1 MPSIRCF
8 AVLLMLALSGTALA
22 APPST
27 DTADARFQALYERE
41 WDWRQ
46 REYPQFAT
54 YTGNPRGNG
63 ELGHVD
69 EANQQR
75 RLKDLEA
82 FQREL
87 EAIPPD
93 QLSSPRQVDYAI
105 YREQL
110 ANAVG
115 GIRVRSYLLPMTSD
129 SSFYADLVQLPES
142 QPLETRA
149 DYDAY
154 LQRLAA
160 IPAYFDEHI
169 ALLRQGVKSGMTLP
183 QVVLQGREGPL
194 RKIAENTDLDQN
206 PFYGPFKKFPTTIGA
221 DDAAA
226 LRRSGEKVIREQVIP
241 AYARLLKYFVG
252 EYVPKARKTLGAYA
266 LPNGEAYYRQQ
277 IREYVTLDL
286 SPDAIH
292 AIGIKEV
299 ARIRAEMETV
309 MKDAKFDGDFAAFL
323 AFLRTDPQFYAK
335 TPRELLMQA
344 SYIAKR
350 IDGELPKY
358 FATLPRLPYGV
369 APVPAAIAPYYTTG
383 RYSPAPAGGK
393 GAGFYWVNTWK
404 LEARPL
410 YALPALT
417 LHEAVPG
424 HHLQGALASEQGEQ
438 PPFRRYS
445 YISAFGEGWALY
457 AEHLGVEMGIYET
470 PYEHFGRLTYE
481 MWRACRLVID
491 TGIHAKGW
499 TRDQALALLRDNSA
513 LSEHEIT
520 TEVDRYI
527 SWPGQALSYKLG
539 ELRIRE
545 LRAKAERELGPRF
558 DLRAFHDAVLSLGS
572 VPLSLLDQRI
582 ERFIREAKAGP

>member
-54 YTGNPRGNG
+54 YTGNARGNG

-129 SSFYADLVQLPES
+129 SSFYADLIQLPES

>member
-1 MPSIRCF
+1 MPSIRF
-8 AVLLMLALSGTALA
+8 AATLLALALSGAALA
-22 APPST
+22 EPAASDT
-27 DTADARFQALYERE
+27 DAQFKALYERE
-41 WDWRQ
+41 WTWRQ
-46 REYPQFAT
+46 REYPQLAT
-54 YTGNPRGNG
+54 YTGDHSRDG

-69 EANQQR
+69 KASQQR
-75 RLKDLEA
+75 RLKDLEG

-87 EAIPPD
+87 DAIKPD
-93 QLSSPRQVDYAI
+93 RLSAQHQIDYAI

-110 ANAVG
+110 ANAIG
-115 GIRVRSYLLPMTSD
+115 GIRVRGYLLPMTSD
-129 SSFYADLVQLPES
+129 SSFYADLIQMPES
-142 QPLETRA
+142 QPLDTRA
-149 DYDAY
+149 DYENY
-154 LQRLAA
+154 LKRLAA

-169 ALLRQGVKSGMTLP
+169 ALLREGVKTGMTLP
-183 QVVLQGREGPL
+183 QVVLQGREGPM
-194 RKIAENTDLDQN
+194 RNIAEGTDLEQN
-206 PFYGPFKKFPTTIGA
+206 PFYAPFKKFPSAINA
-221 DDAAA
+221 DDAAT
-226 LRRSGEKVIREQVIP
+226 LRRDGEKVIREKVIP
-241 AYARLLKYFVG
+241 AYAKLLKYFVSD
-252 EYVPKARKTLGAYA
+252 YVPHARKTLGAYS
-266 LPNGEAYYRQQ
+266 LPDGEAYYRQQ

-286 SPDAIH
+286 SPEEIH
-292 AIGIKEV
+292 AIGLKEV
-299 ARIRAEMETV
+299 ARIREEMEKV

-323 AFLRTDPQFYAK
+323 TFLRTDPQFYAK
-335 TPRELLMQA
+335 TPRELLMHA

-424 HHLQGALASEQGEQ
+424 HHLQGALAGEQGEQ

-470 PYEHFGRLTYE
+470 PYEQFGRLTYE

-545 LRAKAERELGPRF
+545 LRAKAERELGAKF

-572 VPLSLLDQRI
+572 VPLSLLDQRVD
-582 ERFIREAKAGP
+582 RFIRETKAAP

>member
-1 MPSIRCF
+1 MPSIRI
-8 AVLLMLALSGTALA
+8 ATALLALALSVGAIAGPLA
-22 APPST
+22 T
-27 DTADARFQALYERE
+27 DTADARFKALYERE

-46 REYPQFAT
+46 REYPQLAT
-54 YTGNPRGNG
+54 YTGNHRHDG

-69 EANQQR
+69 EASQQR
-75 RLKDLEA
+75 RLKDLQA

-87 EAIPPD
+87 DAITSD
-93 QLSSPRQVDYAI
+93 QLSPPQQINYAI

-110 ANAVG
+110 ANAIG
-115 GIRVRSYLLPMTSD
+115 SIRVRGYLLPMTSD
-129 SSFYADLVQLPES
+129 SSFYADLIQMPES

-149 DYDAY
+149 DYDNY
-154 LQRLAA
+154 LKRLAA

-169 ALLRQGVKSGMTLP
+169 VLLKQGVKVGMTLP
-183 QVVLQGREGPL
+183 QVVLQGRDGPL
-194 RKIAENTDLDQN
+194 RNIAEGNELEQN
-206 PFYGPFKKFPTTIGA
+206 PFYAPFKKFPATISA
-221 DDAAA
+221 DDATA
-226 LRRSGEKVIREQVIP
+226 LRRDGQKVIREQVIP

-252 EYVPKARKTLGAYA
+252 EYVPKARKTLGAYS
-266 LPNGEAYYRQQ
+266 LPDGEAYYRQQ

-286 SPDAIH
+286 SPEEIH
-292 AIGIKEV
+292 AIGLKEV
-299 ARIRAEMETV
+299 ARIRAEMEKV
-309 MKDAKFDGDFAAFL
+309 IKEAKFDGDFAAFL

-335 TPRELLMQA
+335 TPRELLMHA
-344 SYIAKR
+344 SFIAKR

-358 FATLPRLPYGV
+358 FAALPRLPYGV

-470 PYEHFGRLTYE
+470 PYEQFGRLTYE

-499 TRDQALALLRDNSA
+499 TREQALALLRDNSA

-520 TEVDRYI
+520 TEIDRYI

-545 LRAKAERELGPRF
+545 LRAKAERELGTRF

-582 ERFIREAKAGP
+582 ERYIREAKVTP

>member
-1 MPSIRCF
+1 MMPSIRF
-8 AVLLMLALSGTALA
+8 AATLLALALSGAALA
-22 APPST
+22 EPATSNT
-27 DTADARFQALYERE
+27 DAQFKALYERE
-41 WDWRQ
+41 WTWRQ
-46 REYPQFAT
+46 REYPQLAT
-54 YTGNPRGNG
+54 YTGDHSRDG

-69 EANQQR
+69 KASQQR
-75 RLKDLEA
+75 RLKDLEG

-87 EAIPPD
+87 DAIKPD
-93 QLSSPRQVDYAI
+93 QLSAQHQIDYAI

-110 ANAVG
+110 ANAIG
-115 GIRVRSYLLPMTSD
+115 GIRVRGYLLPMTSD
-129 SSFYADLVQLPES
+129 SSFYADLIQMPES
-142 QPLETRA
+142 QPLDTRA
-149 DYDAY
+149 DYENY
-154 LQRLAA
+154 LKRLAA

-169 ALLRQGVKSGMTLP
+169 ALLREGVKTGMTLP
-183 QVVLQGREGPL
+183 QVVLQGREGPM
-194 RKIAENTDLDQN
+194 RNIAEGTDLEQN
-206 PFYGPFKKFPTTIGA
+206 PFYAPFKKFPAAIGA
-221 DDAAA
+221 DEAAT
-226 LRRSGEKVIREQVIP
+226 LRRDGEKVIREKVIP
-241 AYARLLKYFVG
+241 AYAKLLKYFVSD
-252 EYVPKARKTLGAYA
+252 YVPHARKTLGAYS
-266 LPNGEAYYRQQ
+266 LPDGEAYYRQQ

-286 SPDAIH
+286 SPEEIH
-292 AIGIKEV
+292 AIGLKEV
-299 ARIRAEMETV
+299 ARIREEMEKV

-323 AFLRTDPQFYAK
+323 TFLRTDPQFYAK
-335 TPRELLMQA
+335 TPRELLMHA

-424 HHLQGALASEQGEQ
+424 HHLQGALAGEQGEQ

-470 PYEHFGRLTYE
+470 PYEQFGRLTYE

-545 LRAKAERELGPRF
+545 LRAKAERELGAKF

-572 VPLSLLDQRI
+572 VPLSLLDQRVD
-582 ERFIREAKAGP
+582 RFIREAKAAP

>member
-1 MPSIRCF
+1 MSPLR
-8 AVLLMLALSGTALA
+8 LA
-22 APPST
+22 AILLLLVSSAPLFADDS
-27 DTADARFQALYERE
+27 ADARFQSLYERE
-41 WDWRQ
+41 WNWRQ
-46 REYPQFAT
+46 QQYPQLAS
-54 YTGNPRGNG
+54 YVGNHALDG

-69 EANQQR
+69 EASQR
-75 RLKDLEA
+75 RRLRELEA

-87 EAIPPD
+87 ETIPAD
-93 QLSSPRQVDYAI
+93 ALSAPRQVDYAI

-110 ANAVG
+110 ANAIG
-115 GIRVRSYLLPMTSD
+115 AIRVRSYLLPMTSD
-129 SSFYADLVQLPES
+129 SSFYADLIQLPES
-142 QPLETRA
+142 QPLATRE
-149 DYDAY
+149 DYANY
-154 LQRLAA
+154 LKRLAA

-169 ALLRQGVKSGMTLP
+169 VLLKTGVRTGMTLP
-183 QVVLQGREGPL
+183 KVVLQGRDGPL
-194 RKIAENTDLDQN
+194 RSIAENTDIAKN
-206 PFYGPFKKFPTTIGA
+206 PFFAPFTKFPPSI
-221 DDAAA
+221 DAGDQAT
-226 LRRSGEKVIREQVIP
+226 LRRDGEQVIRDKVIP
-241 AYARLLKYFVG
+241 AYAKLLRYFVR

-266 LPNGEAYYRQQ
+266 LPGGKAYYRQQ
-277 IREYVTLDL
+277 IREYTTLDL
-286 SPDAIH
+286 SPEEIH
-292 AIGIKEV
+292 AIGLKEV

-309 MKDAKFDGDFAAFL
+309 IKDAKFDGDFAAFL
-323 AFLRTDPQFYAK
+323 AFLRSDAQFYAA
-335 TPRELLMQA
+335 TPRELLMHA

-358 FATLPRLPYGV
+358 FGKLPRIPYGV

-383 RYSPAPAGGK
+383 RYSPAPVGGK

-424 HHLQGALASEQGEQ
+424 HHLQGALAGEQGEQ
-438 PPFRRYS
+438 PPFRRYN

-470 PYEHFGRLTYE
+470 PYEQFGRLTYE

-491 TGIHAKGW
+491 TGVHAMGW
-499 TRDQALALLRDNSA
+499 TREQSLALLRDNSA

-545 LRAKAERELGPRF
+545 LRARAERELGARF

-572 VPLSLLDQRI
+572 VPLPLLDQRV
-582 ERFIREAKAGP
+582 EQFIRDNQTGP